1 MTKRSRKNK
10 KYIESNG
17 IEHIH
22 IILPE
27 AVKSKFRLATVQN
40 KTTMTDV
47 LLKTIYKYNS
57 TYINKYE
64 GKDPLLK
71 RAD

>member
-1 MTKRSRKNK
+1 MTKHTSKNK
-10 KYIESNG
+10 KYLEEHG

-22 IILPE
+22 ILLPE
-27 AVKSKFRLATVQN
+27 VVKSKFRLATVQN
-40 KTTMTDV
+40 KTTMTHV

-64 GKDPLLK
+64 NLPNKNNL
-71 RAD
+71 

>member
-1 MTKRSRKNK
+1 MTKQSRKSK
-10 KYIESNG
+10 KYFEEHG

-22 IILPE
+22 ILLPE
-27 AVKSKFRLATVQN
+27 AAKSKFRLATVHN

-57 TYINKYE
+57 AYINKYE
-64 GKDPLLK
+64 NLPNKNNI
-71 RAD
+71 

>member
-1 MTKRSRKNK
+1 MTKHTCENK
-10 KYIESNG
+10 KYLEEHR

-22 IILPE
+22 IAIPE
-27 AVKSKFRLATVQN
+27 AVKIKFRLATVQN

-57 TYINKYE
+57 AYINKYE
-64 GKDPLLK
+64 NLPNKNNL
-71 RAD
+71 